1 MVGDGQGF
9 FVALL
14 GKPGP
19 RQEVPPLPSRPEGLP
34 PRIIGEDP
42 WTDLALLPPGEI
54 VLDRE
59 TVRFLP
65 RAGSEMLPAAFAWT
79 GFPLGRGRIGPAL
92 RALLP
97 DRETARK
104 RGLPCLDLDEARPLA
119 DLLSGKSFPVEC
131 AEREMGLYFR
141 DLPLCR
147 LAVKGRR
154 AVPPS
159 PGRAAF

>member
-1 MVGDGQGF
+1 
-9 FVALL
+9 L
-14 GKPGP
+14 
-19 RQEVPPLPSRPEGLP
+19 
-34 PRIIGEDP
+34 EDP
-42 WTDLALLPPGEI
+42 WTDSAALPPGGI
-54 VLDRE
+54 TLDRE
-59 TVRFLP
+59 TIRFLP
-65 RAGSEMLPAAFAWT
+65 WTGRELLPPAFAWT
-79 GFPLGRGRIGPAL
+79 GFPLGRKRISPSL

-104 RGLPCLDLDEARPLA
+104 RGLPCLDLEEARPLA
-119 DLLSGKSFPVEC
+119 ELLSGKSFPVDC

-159 PGRAAF
+159 LDRAAF